1 MDRLLEFA
9 SNHPILL
16 SGAVFLTILTIANEV
31 RTATRRGVD
40 LSPQDAVG
48 LINGGATVIDVR
60 SFERFAAGHIINA
73 KNIPLD
79 ELDDAAMKKLGTQ
92 KDKPVIL
99 YDDNGLT
106 GGRAVNLLRG
116 LEFANVANIKG
127 GITAWARDNFP
138 LESGK

>member
-9 SNHPILL
+9 SNHPILV
-16 SGAVFLTILTIANEV
+16 SGAVFLTILTLANEI

-60 SFERFAAGHIINA
+60 SFDRFSAGHIINA

-79 ELDDAAMKKLGTQ
+79 ELGDAAVKKLAAL

-106 GGRAVNLLRG
+106 GGRAVNVLRG

-127 GITAWARDNFP
+127 GITAWARENFP